1 MKMGDVV
8 SHTLNRNAKGIIL
21 TEGKSAMGQEFFI
34 VGWFENEKKSCVQT
48 TRNKPE
54 ELVETELLK

>member
-8 SHTLNRNAKGIIL
+8 SHVLNDDARGIIL
-21 TEGKSAMGQEFFI
+21 TEGKSARGQEFFI
-34 VGWFENEKKSCVQT
+34 VGWFENEKKNCVQT

-54 ELVETELLK
+54 DLIAL

>member
-8 SHTLNRNAKGIIL
+8 SHTLNENARGVIL

-34 VGWFENEKKSCVQT
+34 VGWFENEKKNCVQT

>member
-8 SHTLNRNAKGIIL
+8 SHTLNENARGIIL

-34 VGWFENEKKSCVQT
+34 VGWFENEKKNCVQT

>member
-8 SHTLNRNAKGIIL
+8 SHVLNDDARGVIL
-21 TEGKSAMGQEFFI
+21 TEGKSARGQKFFI
-34 VGWFENEKKSCVQT
+34 VGWFENEKKNCVQT

-54 ELVETELLK
+54 DLIAL

>member
-8 SHTLNRNAKGIIL
+8 SHTLNENARGMIL
-21 TEGKSAMGQEFFI
+21 TEGVSTRGEEFFV
-34 VGWFENEKKSCVQT
+34 VGWFENDKKNCVQT

-54 ELVETELLK
+54 ELVAL

>member
-8 SHTLNRNAKGIIL
+8 SHTLSENARGLIL

-34 VGWFENEKKSCVQT
+34 VGWFENEKKNCVQT

-54 ELVETELLK
+54 DLIAL